1 MKLERSK
8 NATRNVVWGAANK
21 IIVIL
26 AQLVIRATL
35 VRVLG
40 EQYLGLNSW
49 FTSILSVL
57 SLAELGITSA
67 LVFHMYRAIVED
79 DKEKICALLYF
90 YRRCYHTIAVVIL
103 VLGLAVLPL
112 LPFLVST
119 DVPTD
124 VNIYIL
130 YLINLSSTVISY
142 SLFAYKGCLLEAHQ
156 RSDLVS
162 KIAVLVNTMQYG
174 VQLVMLFAF
183 KNYYLY
189 SIVTPVMFL
198 ASNLLTAFVAGKH
211 YPDYRPF
218 GKPDAELRKAIFG
231 KVKALF
237 VYKVGNV
244 CATSVDNLVV
254 GAFLGVSVLGA
265 FTNYQYIIT
274 MLFSFLLMYYNAIQA
289 GLGNSIV
296 TESVERNF
304 VNFKKLLFMQSWI
317 CGFCA
322 VCLLCLYQDFIGLW
336 MGENMLLSMDL
347 VLCFVVYFYA
357 FKIQDAVTV
366 FKDAAGMWEPDRWR
380 PLVSAGCNLAIN
392 IVLVQFIGLYG
403 ILFSTIICC
412 LLIDL
417 PWAAYVLFKNYFK
430 KSVGI
435 YYVRLLVYTLVNVA
449 VAAAVFGICY
459 LIPAGNSL
467 GERVL
472 WFLCKIGI
480 CAVLS
485 NLLFVLV
492 YHRTKEF
499 KSVWQTGKNA
509 LRALFGRGGRGTQTA
524 AVPSGGTSVAQEPAA
539 QESAA
544 QESAA
549 QETAAGENGVCGD
562 VAEGSTEN
570 PAGATEDRLQRENA
584 PQGGESES
592 K

>member
-1 MKLERSK
+1 
-8 NATRNVVWGAANK
+8 
-21 IIVIL
+21 
-26 AQLVIRATL
+26 
-35 VRVLG
+35 
-40 EQYLGLNSW
+40 
-49 FTSILSVL
+49 
-57 SLAELGITSA
+57 
-67 LVFHMYRAIVED
+67 
-79 DKEKICALLYF
+79 
-90 YRRCYHTIAVVIL
+90 
-103 VLGLAVLPL
+103 
-112 LPFLVST
+112 
-119 DVPTD
+119 
-124 VNIYIL
+124 
-130 YLINLSSTVISY
+130 
-142 SLFAYKGCLLEAHQ
+142 
-156 RSDLVS
+156 
-162 KIAVLVNTMQYG
+162 
-174 VQLVMLFAF
+174 
-183 KNYYLY
+183 
-189 SIVTPVMFL
+189 
-198 ASNLLTAFVAGKH
+198 
-211 YPDYRPF
+211 
-218 GKPDAELRKAIFG
+218 
-231 KVKALF
+231 
-237 VYKVGNV
+237 
-244 CATSVDNLVV
+244 
-254 GAFLGVSVLGA
+254 
-265 FTNYQYIIT
+265 
-274 MLFSFLLMYYNAIQA
+274 
-289 GLGNSIV
+289 
-296 TESVERNF
+296 
-304 VNFKKLLFMQSWI
+304 
-317 CGFCA
+317 
-322 VCLLCLYQDFIGLW
+322 
-336 MGENMLLSMDL
+336 
-347 VLCFVVYFYA
+347 
-357 FKIQDAVTV
+357 
-366 FKDAAGMWEPDRWR
+366 MWEPDRWR

-480 CAVLS
+480 CAVLP

-524 AVPSGGTSVAQEPAA
+524 AVPSGGTSVAQE
-539 QESAA
+539 
-544 QESAA
+544 SAA

>member
-8 NATRNVVWGAANK
+8 NATRNVVWGACNK

-40 EQYLGLNSW
+40 EEYLGLNSW
-49 FTSILSVL
+49 FTSILNVL

-79 DKEKICALLYF
+79 DKEKICALLAF
-90 YRRCYHTIAVVIL
+90 YRRCYHTIALVIL

-119 DVPTD
+119 DVPAD
-124 VNIYIL
+124 INLYVL

-156 RSDLVS
+156 RSDLSS
-162 KIAVLVNTMQYG
+162 KIAVLVNTLQYG
-174 VQLVMLFAF
+174 FQLVMLFAF
-183 KNYYLY
+183 RNYYLY
-189 SIVTPVMFL
+189 SIVTPFMFL
-198 ASNLLTAFVAGKH
+198 ASNFFTAFVAGKH

-244 CATSVDNLVV
+244 FSMSVDNLVV

-274 MLFSFLLMYYNAIQA
+274 MLFSFLLMYYGAIQA

-296 TESVERNF
+296 VESVEHNF
-304 VNFKKLLFMQSWI
+304 TNFKKLLLMQSWI

-336 MGENMLLSMDL
+336 MGEGMLLPMGL
-347 VLCFVVYFYA
+347 VVLFVVYFYT

-380 PLVSAGCNLAIN
+380 PLISAGCNLVIN
-392 IVLVQFIGLYG
+392 ILLVQVIGLYG
-403 ILFSTIICC
+403 ILLSTILCC

-417 PWAAYVLFKNYFK
+417 PWAAHVLFKNYFK
-430 KSVGI
+430 RSVAT
-435 YYVRLLVYTLVNVA
+435 YYIRLLVYTLVNI
-449 VAAAVFGICY
+449 AAAAATFGVCA
-459 LIPAGNSL
+459 LVPSG
-467 GERVL
+467 GEVWQRVL
-472 WFLCKIGI
+472 WFLLKI
-480 CAVLS
+480 AVCTLLP
-485 NLLFVLV
+485 NLLFLLA
-492 YHRTKEF
+492 YHRTAEF
-499 KSVWQTGKNA
+499 KLLLQTGKNA
-509 LRALFGRGGRGTQTA
+509 LSSLFGKNKAPAPA
-524 AVPSGGTSVAQEPAA
+524 AAEGQEQPSASQQESGGDEK
-539 QESAA
+539 E
-544 QESAA
+544 E
-549 QETAAGENGVCGD
+549 
-562 VAEGSTEN
+562 
-570 PAGATEDRLQRENA
+570 
-584 PQGGESES
+584 
-592 K
+592 